1 MTAPA
6 PAPQP
11 STVDAMVGVRLDP
24 RCRWD
29 DFDAFL
35 CTEPA
40 VREAWH
46 MAGEIDVEFRLSCAD
61 IASLQEFLARLRAQR
76 AIDHVA
82 ISMIL
87 RPVGSLG
94 GRRLVGIAGGR
105 S

>member
-1 MTAPA
+1 MSAPA
-6 PAPQP
+6 PLPRP

-35 CTEPA
+35 CTEPV

-46 MAGEIDVEFRLSCAD
+46 LAGDVDVEFRLSCAD
-61 IASLQEFLARLRAQR
+61 LLALRAFLGRLRGQR
-76 AIDHVA
+76 AVEHVA
-82 ISMIL
+82 VGMIL
-87 RPVGSLG
+87 RPVTSLG
-94 GRRLVGIAGGR
+94 RPRLVGIAGGR